1 MLAASGSCI
10 EMALTQ
16 FIINM
21 RYALMSLSLSQK
33 LHRSVNLLDRV
44 LIAFCN
50 TDEIFAVA
58 SSKKGEVGKR
68 YLYGLILMPYFG
80 WAFGTLIGA
89 AASSLLP
96 AIVQSALGIAIYGM
110 FLAIIIPPAKHF
122 RPVLKVV
129 LFSVLLSCIF
139 RFTPGLKDI
148 SGGFVIIICAVAAA
162 GLGAFCFP
170 VHREKE
176 VG

>member
-1 MLAASGSCI
+1 
-10 EMALTQ
+10 
-16 FIINM
+16 
-21 RYALMSLSLSQK
+21 
-33 LHRSVNLLDRV
+33 
-44 LIAFCN
+44 
-50 TDEIFAVA
+50 
-58 SSKKGEVGKR
+58 
-68 YLYGLILMPYFG
+68 MPYFG

-89 AASSLLP
+89 AASSLIP